1 MTAKRPRRSYLK
13 PNAIV
18 YFDELLDEQH
28 RQNIES
34 IVERVEG
41 VTDAHFNETQRQLM
55 IVDYD
60 PNRTNSGAK
69 SRKATAPPCT
79 TDLENR
85 TSRRHG
91 RTRYRRAC

>member
-1 MTAKRPRRSYLK
+1 MMMMMMAKRPRRRYLK

-41 VTDAHFNETQRQLM
+41 VTDAHFNETQQQLM

-60 PNRTNSGAK
+60 PKRTNSEAIL
-69 SRKATAPPCT
+69 SRVKRQHLNAR
-79 TDLENR
+79 LM
-85 TSRRHG
+85 
-91 RTRYRRAC
+91 

>member
-1 MTAKRPRRSYLK
+1 MTVKRRRNRHLK

-28 RQNIES
+28 RQKIES

-41 VTDAHFNETQRQLM
+41 VTDAHFNETQAQLM

-60 PNRTNSGAK
+60 PQRTNSGTIL
-69 SRKATAPPCT
+69 SRVK
-79 TDLENR
+79 R
-85 TSRRHG
+85 QHRH
-91 RTRYRRAC
+91 AQLI